1 MKKNLLVHPCA
12 YWMVMLIIQSND
24 VKNVMNH
31 IQINVFPQ
39 QSRLQRQLLIF
50 HYIEKIWICL
60 GKQSFYCWGFFLIV
74 VIVWD
79 CIGYIFLFGIVYICC
94 VFIFGGV
101 CVLGGA

>member
-1 MKKNLLVHPCA
+1 
-12 YWMVMLIIQSND
+12 
-24 VKNVMNH
+24 MNH
-31 IQINVFPQ
+31 SNKCFSPTSLDYNVNYSFFTTLKNFGFVWV
-39 QSRLQRQLLIF
+39 RFLL
-50 HYIEKIWICL
+50 L
-60 GKQSFYCWGFFLIV
+60 GFFLIV